1 MKNIYWQTVN
11 GAAKVKKRIREIL
24 KGEEGMGTVEV
35 ILITLEIFTQKWML
49 VRNFFSV
56 GNKTQMY
63 IDYKEMN

>member
-35 ILITLEIFTQKWML
+35 ILIILEIFTQKWML

>member
-1 MKNIYWQTVN
+1 MKKIYLHAVN
-11 GAAKVKKRIREIL
+11 GFAEIKSRIRNVL
-24 KGEEGMGTVEV
+24 SGEEGMGTVEV
-35 ILITLEIFTQKWML
+35 ILIILEIFTQKWML

>member
-1 MKNIYWQTVN
+1 MKKIYWRTVN
-11 GAAKVKKRIREIL
+11 GAVHMKNRVGEIL

-35 ILITLEIFTQKWML
+35 ILIILEIFTQKWML